1 MTALRIATCVV
12 ALLSAIPASAQQPAP
27 AGSQRLELDLPAY
40 SASLEQWLSGA
51 AGLEAR
57 PEEAGA
63 LRQSLPE
70 SVSVQVREGRV
81 EVSTEWLRASVAEF
95 ERDLVKRKQIAA
107 DVQQRLALMREEA
120 RSLEAA
126 AAAPLPGARAKLDE
140 ILSRREFHSVRPP
153 NWFDRL
159 RDQVMLWLIE
169 VLDKLFGGLRRY
181 PAAGELTVWVVI
193 AVALAVLAL
202 WLKRALESAAKS
214 DAPVQLETEVI
225 ARRSSSQWMADA
237 LAAAGRSDYREAV
250 HCAYWAAISRVEEAG
265 VVKPDRARTPRE
277 HLRRIPQ
284 TYAQRPLVA
293 DLTRSFE
300 VIWYGYQA
308 ATAADFQQAHTQL
321 EQMGC
326 LSHSKPATERF

>member
-1 MTALRIATCVV
+1 MTALRNAICVV
-12 ALLSAIPASAQQPAP
+12 ALLSAISASAQQYAA
-27 AGSQRLELDLPAY
+27 AGPPRLELDLPAY

-63 LRQSLPE
+63 LRQSFPE

-95 ERDLVKRKQIAA
+95 ERDPAKRKRIAG
-107 DVQQRLALMREEA
+107 DIQQRLALMREEA

-126 AAAPLPGARAKLDE
+126 AAPLPGARAKLGE
-140 ILSRREFHSVRPP
+140 ILNRREFHSVRPP

-159 RDQVMLWLIE
+159 RDQVTLWLYRLME
-169 VLDKLFGGLRRY
+169 KLFGGLRGY
-181 PAAGELTVWVVI
+181 PAAGELAVWAVI
-193 AVALAVLAL
+193 ALALALLVL

-214 DAPVQLETEVI
+214 DAPVHLETELI

-237 LAAAGRSDYREAV
+237 LAAAGRGDYREAV

-284 TYAQRPLVA
+284 TYAQRSLVA

-308 ATAADFQQAHTQL
+308 ATAADFQQARAQL
-321 EQMGC
+321 EQLGC
-326 LSHSKPATERF
+326 LSRSKPAIEKS

>member
-1 MTALRIATCVV
+1 MTALRIAIGV
-12 ALLSAIPASAQQPAP
+12 ATLLLAIAAAAQQPAP
-27 AGSQRLELDLPAY
+27 AGPQRVELDLPAY
-40 SASLEQWLSGA
+40 SASLEQWLSSA

-57 PEEAGA
+57 PEEAGP

-70 SVSVQVREGRV
+70 SVSVQMREERV
-81 EVSTEWLRASVAEF
+81 EVSTDWLRASVAEF
-95 ERDLVKRKQIAA
+95 ERDPTKRKQIAG
-107 DVQQRLALMREEA
+107 DIQQRLAQMREEA
-120 RSLEAA
+120 RALEAA
-126 AAAPLPGARAKLDE
+126 ATPPPGARAKLDE
-140 ILSRREFHSVRPP
+140 ILSRREFGSVRPP

-159 RDQVMLWLIE
+159 RDQATLWLYRLLE
-169 VLDKLFGGLRRY
+169 KLFGGLRGY
-181 PAAGELTVWVVI
+181 PAAGEVMVWTI
-193 AVALAVLAL
+193 IALALVVLVL

-214 DAPVQLETEVI
+214 DAPVHLETELI
-225 ARRSSSQWMADA
+225 ASRSSAQWMADA
-237 LAAAGRSDYREAV
+237 LAAAGRANYREAV

-308 ATAADFQQAHTQL
+308 ATAADFQQARAQL
-321 EQMGC
+321 EQLGC
-326 LSHSKPATERF
+326 LSHSKPATEKS

>member
-1 MTALRIATCVV
+1 MTALRIAICVV
-12 ALLSAIPASAQQPAP
+12 ALLSATSAWAQQPAP
-27 AGSQRLELDLPAY
+27 AGPQRLELDLTAY
-40 SASLEQWLSGA
+40 STSLEQWLSSA

-57 PEEAGA
+57 PDGAGA
-63 LRQSLPE
+63 LRQALPA
-70 SVSVQVREGRV
+70 SVSVQVREERV

-95 ERDLVKRKQIAA
+95 ERDPAKRKQIAG
-107 DVQQRLALMREEA
+107 DIQQRLALMREEA
-120 RSLEAA
+120 RSLET

-140 ILSRREFHSVRPP
+140 ILSRREFRSVRPP

-159 RDQVMLWLIE
+159 RDQLTLWLYRLLE
-169 VLDKLFGGLRRY
+169 KLFGGLRGY
-181 PAAGELTVWVVI
+181 PAAGELAVWAVI
-193 AVALAVLAL
+193 AVALAILVL
-202 WLKRALESAAKS
+202 WLKRALESAAKA
-214 DAPVQLETEVI
+214 DAPVHLEAEHI
-225 ARRSSSQWMADA
+225 AGRSSAQWMADA
-237 LAAAGRSDYREAV
+237 LAAAGRGDYREAV

-284 TYAQRPLVA
+284 TYAQRPQVA

-308 ATAADFQQAHTQL
+308 ASAADFQQARAQL

-326 LSHSKPATERF
+326 LSHSKPATEKS

>member
-1 MTALRIATCVV
+1 MTALRIAICFL
-12 ALLSAIPASAQQPAP
+12 ALLSTFAARAQQPAA
-27 AGSQRLELDLPAY
+27 AGPQRLELDLPAY
-40 SASLEQWLSGA
+40 SASLERWRSGA
-51 AGLEAR
+51 AGLEAH
-57 PEEAGA
+57 PQEAGA

-95 ERDLVKRKQIAA
+95 ERDPAKRKQVAGDI
-107 DVQQRLALMREEA
+107 QQRLALMREEA
-120 RSLEAA
+120 RSLERVAA
-126 AAAPLPGARAKLDE
+126 TPPGARAKLDE
-140 ILSRREFHSVRPP
+140 ILGRREFHAVRPP

-181 PAAGELTVWVVI
+181 PAAGEVTVWLVI
-193 AVALAVLAL
+193 AVALAVLVL
-202 WLKRALESAAKS
+202 WLKRALESAAKK
-214 DAPVQLETEVI
+214 DAPMHLETELI
-225 ARRSSSQWMADA
+225 PSRTSAQWMADA
-237 LAAAGRSDYREAV
+237 LAAAGHGNYRESV

-284 TYAQRPLVA
+284 AYAQRPLLA
-293 DLTRSFE
+293 ELTRSFE

-308 ATAADFQQAHTQL
+308 ATAADFQQARAQL
-321 EQMGC
+321 EQLGC
-326 LSHSKPATERF
+326 LSHSKPATERS